1 MVINMASVDG
11 LQQDVQTVWENII
24 PGMNL
29 SDNHMSKIIK
39 WAMLDFKKKYPLLFY
54 TRIYWWKKA
63 KI

>member
-1 MVINMASVDG
+1 MASVDG

-39 WAMLDFKKKYPLLFY
+39 WAVLDFKKKYASVF
-54 TRIYWWKKA
+54 
-63 KI
+63 